1 MGKEKI
7 RVTFPEEAGF
17 SGGWAAGK
25 AQWAA
30 GRPRG
35 EGSGWGFATPK
46 RMLLISQEM
55 VSRKAWSSLVHS
67 AALNNLPVN
76 CFFLPFDVRT
86 WRVEIIW
93 GISCL

>member
-17 SGGWAAGK
+17 SGGWAAGE

-35 EGSGWGFATPK
+35 EGSGLGFATPK
-46 RMLLISQEM
+46 
-55 VSRKAWSSLVHS
+55 
-67 AALNNLPVN
+67 
-76 CFFLPFDVRT
+76 
-86 WRVEIIW
+86 
-93 GISCL
+93 